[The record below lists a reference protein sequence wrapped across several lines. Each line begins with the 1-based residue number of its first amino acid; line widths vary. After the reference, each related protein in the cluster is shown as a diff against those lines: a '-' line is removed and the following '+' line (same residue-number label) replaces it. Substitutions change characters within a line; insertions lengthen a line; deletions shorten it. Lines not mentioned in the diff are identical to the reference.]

1 MDDHTLGQG
10 GEVRE
15 TSGSYKAP
23 LAYDANTSKHKVFYR
38 SKVEEDKVSSRLK
51 VRPEL
56 R

>member
-38 SKVEEDKVSSRLK
+38 SKVEEDEVSS
-51 VRPEL
+51 
-56 R
+56 